1 MEMRSGWGPEH
12 PQLDCGR
19 SRAGKEGTR
28 VSIREEGE
36 ANVGSVVGATCI
48 GDSGRVVWGPNHM
61 DARRGS

>member
-1 MEMRSGWGPEH
+1 MEMRSGWGPGH

-36 ANVGSVVGATCI
+36 VDVGSVAEATCI
-48 GDSGRVVWGPNHM
+48 GDSGGVVWG
-61 DARRGS
+61 A